1 MSNLNN
7 LTSKILN
14 DAEEKKKYILA
25 DAEAQKDKIISKK
38 TNRAEADKEEIIT
51 KANIEAEVKK
61 ARIISNAKLSV
72 RNDMLRAKQD
82 VISKVFNE
90 AIEKLQNLSNGDYK
104 YYVIST
110 LDSLELEGTEV
121 IIINEKDKDIF
132 SNEFLEALNKELES
146 KGKKGSITL
155 NMEGKFNGGFI
166 LDRNGIQINNTF
178 EALINSLR
186 GELELSLIH
195 ISEPTRRCD

>member
-25 DAEAQKDKIISKK
+25 EAEAQKDKIISKK

-82 VISKVFNE
+82 VISKGFNE

-155 NMEGKFNGGFI
+155 NIEGKFNGGFI

-186 GELELSLIH
+186 GELEFEVNKVLF
-195 ISEPTRRCD
+195 D

>member
-1 MSNLNN
+1 
-7 LTSKILN
+7 
-14 DAEEKKKYILA
+14 
-25 DAEAQKDKIISKK
+25 
-38 TNRAEADKEEIIT
+38 
-51 KANIEAEVKK
+51 
-61 ARIISNAKLSV
+61 
-72 RNDMLRAKQD
+72 MLRAKQD

-155 NMEGKFNGGFI
+155 NIEGKFNGGFI

-186 GELELSLIH
+186 GELEFEVNKVLF
-195 ISEPTRRCD
+195 D

>member
-25 DAEAQKDKIISKK
+25 DAEAQKEKIITKK
-38 TNRAEADKEEIIT
+38 VNRAEAEKEEIIK

-72 RNDMLRAKQD
+72 RNDMLRAKQV
-82 VISKVFNE
+82 VISNVFDK
-90 AIEKLQNLSNGDYK
+90 AIESLQHLSSGDYK
-104 YYVIST
+104 YYIIST

-186 GELELSLIH
+186 GELEFEVNKVLF
-195 ISEPTRRCD
+195 D

>member
-72 RNDMLRAKQD
+72 RNDMIRAKQD

-104 YYVIST
+104 YYVILT

-186 GELELSLIH
+186 GELEFEVNKVLF
-195 ISEPTRRCD
+195 D

>member
-14 DAEEKKKYILA
+14 DAEEKKNYILA
-25 DAEAQKDKIISKK
+25 EAEAKKDKIISKK
-38 TNRAEADKEEIIT
+38 TNKAEADKEEIIT

-72 RNDMLRAKQD
+72 RNDMLRAKQA
-82 VISKVFNE
+82 VMSKVFSE
-90 AIEKLQNLSNGDYK
+90 AIEKLQKLSRGDYK

-121 IIINEKDKDIF
+121 IIINEEDKDIF

-186 GELELSLIH
+186 GELEFEVNKVLF
-195 ISEPTRRCD
+195 D

>member
-14 DAEEKKKYILA
+14 DAEEKKNYILA
-25 DAEAQKDKIISKK
+25 DAEAQKDRIISKK
-38 TNRAEADKEEIIT
+38 INRAEADKEEIIT

-82 VISKVFNE
+82 VISKVFNK
-90 AIEKLQNLSNGDYK
+90 AIEKLQNISRDEYK
-104 YYVIST
+104 SYIEST
-110 LDSLELEGTEV
+110 LRALELEGEEI
-121 IIINEKDKDIF
+121 IIINEIDKDIF

-186 GELELSLIH
+186 GELEFEVNKVLF
-195 ISEPTRRCD
+195 D

>member
-38 TNRAEADKEEIIT
+38 TNRAEADKEEIVT

-104 YYVIST
+104 YYVILT

-186 GELELSLIH
+186 GELEFEVNKVLF
-195 ISEPTRRCD
+195 D

>member
-61 ARIISNAKLSV
+61 ATIISNAKLSV

-90 AIEKLQNLSNGDYK
+90 AIDKLQNLSNGDYK
-104 YYVIST
+104 DYVIST

-186 GELELSLIH
+186 GELEFEVNKVLF
-195 ISEPTRRCD
+195 D

>member
-25 DAEAQKDKIISKK
+25 EAEAQKEKIVSKK
-38 TNRAEADKEEIIT
+38 ANNAEAQKEEIIK

-72 RNDMLRAKQD
+72 RNDVLKAKQE
-82 VISKVFNE
+82 VISNIFHK
-90 AIEKLQNLSNGDYK
+90 AIETLQNISK
-104 YYVIST
+104 EEYVSYITST
-110 LDSLELEGTEV
+110 LNSLDLEGNEV

-132 SNEFLEALNKELES
+132 SKEFLEALNKELES
-146 KGKKGSITL
+146 KGIKGSITL

-186 GELELSLIH
+186 GELE
-195 ISEPTRRCD
+195 SEVNKVLFD

>member
-90 AIEKLQNLSNGDYK
+90 AIEKLQSLSNGDYK

-186 GELELSLIH
+186 GELEFEVNKVLF
-195 ISEPTRRCD
+195 D

>member
-90 AIEKLQNLSNGDYK
+90 AIENLQNLSNGDYK

-186 GELELSLIH
+186 GELEFEVNKVLF
-195 ISEPTRRCD
+195 D

>member
-38 TNRAEADKEEIIT
+38 TSRAEADKEEIIN
-51 KANIEAEVKK
+51 KANVEAEVKK

-72 RNDMLRAKQD
+72 RNDMLRAKQY
-82 VISKVFNE
+82 VISKVFSE

-146 KGKKGSITL
+146 KGKKGSVTL
-155 NMEGKFNGGFI
+155 NMDGKFDGGFI

-186 GELELSLIH
+186 GELEFEVNKVLF
-195 ISEPTRRCD
+195 D

>member
-14 DAEEKKKYILA
+14 DAEEKKNYILA
-25 DAEAQKDKIISKK
+25 DAEAQKDRIISKK

-82 VISKVFNE
+82 VISKVFNK
-90 AIEKLQNLSNGDYK
+90 AIEKLQNISRDEYK
-104 YYVIST
+104 SYIEST
-110 LDSLELEGTEV
+110 LRALELEGEEV
-121 IIINEKDKDIF
+121 IIINEIDKDIF

-186 GELELSLIH
+186 GELEFEVNKVLF
-195 ISEPTRRCD
+195 D

>member
-72 RNDMLRAKQD
+72 RNDVLKAKQE
-82 VISKVFNE
+82 VISNIFHK
-90 AIEKLQNLSNGDYK
+90 AIETLQNISK
-104 YYVIST
+104 EEYVSYITST
-110 LDSLELEGTEV
+110 LNSLELEGTEV

-186 GELELSLIH
+186 GELE
-195 ISEPTRRCD
+195 SEVNKVLFD

>member
-25 DAEAQKDKIISKK
+25 EAEAQKDKIISKK

-110 LDSLELEGTEV
+110 LDSLELKGTEV

-155 NMEGKFNGGFI
+155 NIEGKFNGGFI

-186 GELELSLIH
+186 GELEFEVNKVLF
-195 ISEPTRRCD
+195 D

>member
-90 AIEKLQNLSNGDYK
+90 AIEKLQNLSKGDYK

-186 GELELSLIH
+186 GELEFEVNKVLF
-195 ISEPTRRCD
+195 D

>member
-90 AIEKLQNLSNGDYK
+90 AIEKL
-104 YYVIST
+104 T

-186 GELELSLIH
+186 GELEFEVNKVLF
-195 ISEPTRRCD
+195 D

>member
-155 NMEGKFNGGFI
+155 NIEGKFNGGFI

-186 GELELSLIH
+186 GELEFEVNKVLF
-195 ISEPTRRCD
+195 D

>member
-104 YYVIST
+104 YYVILT

-186 GELELSLIH
+186 GELEFEVNKVLFY
-195 ISEPTRRCD
+195 

>member
-25 DAEAQKDKIISKK
+25 DAEAQKDKII

-186 GELELSLIH
+186 GELEFEVNKVLF
-195 ISEPTRRCD
+195 D

>member
-104 YYVIST
+104 YYVILT

-186 GELELSLIH
+186 GELEFEVNKVLF
-195 ISEPTRRCD
+195 D

>member
-14 DAEEKKKYILA
+14 DAEEKKNYILA
-25 DAEAQKDKIISKK
+25 EAEAKKDKIISKK
-38 TNRAEADKEEIIT
+38 TNKAEADKEEIIT

-72 RNDMLRAKQD
+72 RNDMLRAKQA
-82 VISKVFNE
+82 VMSKVFSE
-90 AIEKLQNLSNGDYK
+90 AIEKLQKLSRGDYK

-186 GELELSLIH
+186 GELEFEVNKVLF
-195 ISEPTRRCD
+195 D

>member
-25 DAEAQKDKIISKK
+25 DAEAQKDK
-38 TNRAEADKEEIIT
+38 IIT

-186 GELELSLIH
+186 GELEFEVNKVLF
-195 ISEPTRRCD
+195 D

>member
-90 AIEKLQNLSNGDYK
+90 AIEKLQNLS
-104 YYVIST
+104 
-110 LDSLELEGTEV
+110 
-121 IIINEKDKDIF
+121 
-132 SNEFLEALNKELES
+132 
-146 KGKKGSITL
+146 
-155 NMEGKFNGGFI
+155 
-166 LDRNGIQINNTF
+166 
-178 EALINSLR
+178 
-186 GELELSLIH
+186 
-195 ISEPTRRCD
+195 

>member
-38 TNRAEADKEEIIT
+38 TNRAEAAKEEIIT

-186 GELELSLIH
+186 GELEFEVNKGLF
-195 ISEPTRRCD
+195 D

>member
-14 DAEEKKKYILA
+14 DAEEKKKFILA
-25 DAEAQKDKIISKK
+25 DAEAQKEKIVAKK
-38 TNRAEADKEEIIT
+38 ASNAKAEKEEIMK

-72 RNDMLRAKQD
+72 RNDMLRAKQV
-82 VISKVFNE
+82 VISNVFDK
-90 AIEKLQNLSNGDYK
+90 AIESLQHLSSGDYK
-104 YYVIST
+104 YYIIST

-186 GELELSLIH
+186 GELEFEVNKVLF
-195 ISEPTRRCD
+195 D

>member
-14 DAEEKKKYILA
+14 DAEEKKKHILA

-186 GELELSLIH
+186 GELEFEVNKVLF
-195 ISEPTRRCD
+195 D

>member
-132 SNEFLEALNKELES
+132 SNELLEALNKELES

-186 GELELSLIH
+186 GELEFEVNKVLF
-195 ISEPTRRCD
+195 D

>member
-14 DAEEKKKYILA
+14 DAEEKKNYILA
-25 DAEAQKDKIISKK
+25 DAEAQKDRIISKK
-38 TNRAEADKEEIIT
+38 INRAEADKEEIIT

-82 VISKVFNE
+82 VISKVFNK
-90 AIEKLQNLSNGDYK
+90 AIEKLQNISRDEYK
-104 YYVIST
+104 SYIEST
-110 LDSLELEGTEV
+110 LRALELEGEEV
-121 IIINEKDKDIF
+121 IIINEIDKDIF

-186 GELELSLIH
+186 GELEFEVNKVLF
-195 ISEPTRRCD
+195 D